1 MIRVLLATTITAL
14 FLGAWIGYQFADK
27 RKMVLINALQA
38 DTIKQLEDAEAKR
51 KEWEQISNENYAKY
65 QAVANREP
73 VTVTER
79 VYVRAICPSVPTGDS
94 GSMGE
99 SRDDDARAELHAD
112 TVRRIAKVTHDAEA
126 DVLRCRTAL
135 KSIIDK
141 VEK

>member
-1 MIRVLLATTITAL
+1 MIRLLLATTITAL
-14 FLGAWIGYQFADK
+14 LLGAWLGYQFADK

-38 DTIKQLEDAEAKR
+38 ETIKQLEAAEIKR

-65 QAVANREP
+65 KAIANREP

-79 VYVRAICPSVPTGDS
+79 VFVRATCPSVPTDNS

-99 SRDDDARAELHAD
+99 SRDDAARAELHAD
-112 TVRRIAKVTHDAEA
+112 VVRRIAKVTHSAEA